1 VKTDSIF
8 YQIFQAFPSFFFE
21 LIDRPPQDAIAYQF
35 SSVEIKQLA
44 FRIDG
49 VFLPHEN
56 APDRPIYFVEVQF
69 QSDPQFYSRFFAEI
83 FLYLHKTELE
93 NDWRGIVV
101 YPRRSIDTGNTRRYR
116 ELLNSP
122 RVRRIYL
129 DELADTSQESLGLT
143 TLKLIVTNE
152 SAAIEQGRELIARI
166 RGELENEQQQQN
178 LLQLIET
185 ILVYKLPQMNR
196 EEIEAM
202 FTLSDLRQTQVYQEA
217 LEEGRGEGREE
228 GRLLAK
234 LESIPRFFALGLS
247 VEQIA
252 RALDIE
258 IERVRQILQDNNK
271 ES

>member
-1 VKTDSIF
+1 MKTDSIF

-21 LIDRPPQDAIAYQF
+21 LIDRPPEDAIAYQF
-35 SSVEIKQLA
+35 ASVEIKQLA

-49 VFLPHEN
+49 VFLPNEN
-56 APDRPIYFVEVQF
+56 APDEPIYFVEVQF
-69 QSDPQFYSRFFAEI
+69 QSDSQFYSRFFAEI
-83 FLYLHKTELE
+83 FLYLHKTDLE

-101 YPRRSIDTGNTRRYR
+101 YPRRSIDMGNTRRYR
-116 ELLNSP
+116 ELLNSR

-129 DELADTSQESLGLT
+129 NELENNAPESESLGLA
-143 TLKLIVTNE
+143 TLKLIITHEN
-152 SAAIEQGRELIARI
+152 AAIERGRELIARI

-217 LEEGRGEGREE
+217 LEEGEKKDEKKDEKKGAFW
-228 GRLLAK
+228 LK
-234 LESIPRFFALGLS
+234 
-247 VEQIA
+247 
-252 RALDIE
+252 
-258 IERVRQILQDNNK
+258 
-271 ES
+271 